1 MTLKHRTTH
10 HAAHWAQS
18 KVTTAI
24 ALHCLR
30 AMHFKSTQ
38 IELYFQVYKNISVL
52 SCPTVMDSLWPCGF
66 FDSTPRAVLF
76 LPNPGHHP
84 WSDDAVPFTSRW
96 WCLQQYTY
104 SRRIPLWNIQHEK
117 CLCRYLYIASTLQKQ
132 SCVIL
137 AKHLVTKV
145 VWLSQ
150 MQWEQHVSSSY
161 IHPPKLHTTIPHFF
175 KHMVKVLFT
184 VYTWID

>member
-104 SRRIPLWNIQHEK
+104 SRRIPLWNIQHDK
-117 CLCRYLYIASTLQKQ
+117 CLCKFFNRWYRIANKYPILCCVWQLPVYAHCMVAQKRNTRF
-132 SCVIL
+132 SN
-137 AKHLVTKV
+137 
-145 VWLSQ
+145 
-150 MQWEQHVSSSY
+150 
-161 IHPPKLHTTIPHFF
+161 
-175 KHMVKVLFT
+175 
-184 VYTWID
+184 